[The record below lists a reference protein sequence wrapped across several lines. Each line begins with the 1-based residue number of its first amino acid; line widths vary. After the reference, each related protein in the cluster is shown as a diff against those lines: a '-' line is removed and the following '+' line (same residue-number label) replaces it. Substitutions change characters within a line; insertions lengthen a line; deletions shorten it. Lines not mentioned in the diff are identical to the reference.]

1 MKTLS
6 NLNLPNRIEHLD
18 PSEIQNVA
26 FLADSLLQRLR
37 EVVISQKEHYNESFQ
52 RERSKIRSRL
62 K

>member
-37 EVVISQKEHYNESFQ
+37 EVVISQKEHYNKSFQ